1 MIEFI
6 KGEKWCRWN
15 GILMSPRKCK
25 QLFGTAYELYLEK
38 GFIVDDCTIYTD
50 KPIGKILVKFG
61 VYHPVPKE
69 YDEVLNQGY
78 GWRDYCL
85 EKELGNKYTFDAD
98 FIKNLK
104 VKPMSQFAIDYPN
117 FNKEQHEKFYRELDR
132 YYRKLTKHGK
142 RTNTNTGT
150 KVVSTVSEH

>member
-1 MIEFI
+1 MIDFRQ
-6 KGEKWCRWN
+6 GEKWCRWN

-25 QLFGTAYELYLEK
+25 QLFGTAYELYLER
-38 GFIVDDCTIYTD
+38 GYIVDGYTIYTD
-50 KPIGKILVKFG
+50 KPIGKILTKFG
-61 VYHPVPKE
+61 EFHPVPE
-69 YDEVLNQGY
+69 EFDEVLSQGY
-78 GWRDYCL
+78 GWKDYCW

-132 YYRKLTKHGK
+132 YYEK
-142 RTNTNTGT
+142 RFGR
-150 KVVSTVSEH
+150 